1 MEKFK
6 SVLAKVG
13 YIVGYILGISFVII
27 KRLFAL

>member
-6 SVLAKVG
+6 SVLAKVA
-13 YIVGYILGISFVII
+13 YVVGYAFGLCFVVA